1 MHFYKFGNRAKKHR
15 ISITLIHE
23 TLSAIISK
31 PLRHIA
37 SICQAVST
45 SQQRNYTATKCILEF
60 SVSRLKTGRK
70 QTRKFS
76 FFFFFLFI
84 EERTS
89 EIRSRTFST
98 WISEVGA
105 RINSPPWPYRPAN
118 VRPLF
123 VALSHVK

>member
-1 MHFYKFGNRAKKHR
+1 MLMHFYKFGNRAKKHR
-15 ISITLIHE
+15 ISIALIHE

-45 SQQRNYTATKCILEF
+45 SQQLNYTATKCIFEF

-76 FFFFFLFI
+76 FSFFFYRRENFRDSVENFFHVDQ
-84 EERTS
+84 
-89 EIRSRTFST
+89 RSR
-98 WISEVGA
+98 A
-105 RINSPPWPYRPAN
+105 RINSPPWHIARRTFGRSSSRYRT
-118 VRPLF
+118 
-123 VALSHVK
+123 

>member
-15 ISITLIHE
+15 ISITLIRE

-31 PLRHIA
+31 PLRRIA

-45 SQQRNYTATKCILEF
+45 SQQRNYTATKCIFEF

-76 FFFFFLFI
+76 FFFFI

-98 WISEVGA
+98 WISEVELELIHRPGV
-105 RINSPPWPYRPAN
+105 SPGKN